1 MSSVLLSEMSS
12 VCPFP
17 SCASASAPHTYSC
30 EEHFRWSLMNH
41 KETQNQ
47 FSVIGKTVSQLFST
61 RGRAQMIHEVL
72 LALQAEGQ
80 RITRYL
86 FTLLRYTIESRYH
99 AITLFGTPLPQGEE
113 ARTRACTMEAFQW
126 VVSTLGS
133 MPTKDECMTLEGNPF
148 DMTPAL
154 QTFER
159 AMLESTYNF
168 PNIHEDLSQW
178 GLGHRNI
185 EELTSVLRLCA
196 RTMLRFPRAA
206 NRPLWIRL
214 GKQAIALQNASNA
227 YEKEAVKNRT
237 ARFMESMGLI
247 PEEEQEAEP
256 MPIPEDTPPPP
267 QGPLAAFAQDP
278 QNVHTAPAQTQASA
292 AIRVLMDS
300 APTPSWEAC
309 YAAFE
314 AVHVG
319 LVSGKRMRAFRD
331 SLETDEPQEVTVHLD
346 HAEPFLANIT
356 YTEMFCAAWSIVG
369 SAGDD
374 LDLQVHRMDDLAGTV
389 TDGYCTT
396 DMYRLEGMA
405 DFLCKWTGTLASQ
418 LATSGLTPLEL
429 WMKHRY
435 NSLLTEILEAG
446 LEVDLEEPEKT
457 KMWFEKDLWTEFSW
471 DVYNTYDFGTLYG
484 DLLRQSWMYACSQPS
499 PIKKEIVIRLA
510 QEVVDGRGM
519 CPQGKMTRLANVLR
533 GFHSGLESVPV
544 LSVKEQLQNRMAVI
558 GALPLAERQAAAD
571 AVFAELGIEEADRTP
586 WLEAVLEA

>member
-1 MSSVLLSEMSS
+1 M
-12 VCPFP
+12 
-17 SCASASAPHTYSC
+17 
-30 EEHFRWSLMNH
+30 
-41 KETQNQ
+41 NQ
-47 FSVIGKTVSQLFST
+47 FSVTGNTSSQLLSA
-61 RGRAQMIHEVL
+61 RDRAQMIHKVL

-86 FTLLRYTIESRYH
+86 FTLLRITIESRYH
-99 AITLFGTPLPQGEE
+99 EITRYGTPLPQGEE
-113 ARTRACTMEAFQW
+113 ARTRARTMEAFQW
-126 VVSTLGS
+126 VVSTLS
-133 MPTKDECMTLEGNPF
+133 LLPTGDESIHLEGDPF
-148 DMTPAL
+148 YETPDL
-154 QTFER
+154 QVFAK
-159 AMLESTYNF
+159 AMLQYNYQF
-168 PNIHEDLSQW
+168 PDIHEQLSQW
-178 GLGHRNI
+178 GLSHRNI
-185 EELTSVLRLCA
+185 EQLTSVLRLCA

-227 YEKEAVKNRT
+227 YEKEAEKNRT
-237 ARFMESMGLI
+237 ARFMESIGLI
-247 PEEEQEAEP
+247 PEEEQEVEP
-256 MPIPEDTPPPP
+256 MPIPEDTPPPT
-267 QGPLAAFAQDP
+267 PLAAFAQDP

-292 AIRVLMDS
+292 AIRVLMES

-309 YAAFE
+309 FAAFE
-314 AVHVG
+314 AIHVG
-319 LVSGKRMRAFRD
+319 LISGKRMRAFRE

-356 YTEMFCAAWSIVG
+356 YTEMFCAAWALIG

-389 TDGYCTT
+389 NDGYCTT

-418 LATSGLTPLEL
+418 VATSGLTPLEL

-499 PIKKEIVIRLA
+499 LVKKEIVIRLA

-558 GALPLAERQAAAD
+558 GTLPLAERRAAAD
-571 AVFAELGIEEADRTP
+571 AVFAEFGIEEADRTP